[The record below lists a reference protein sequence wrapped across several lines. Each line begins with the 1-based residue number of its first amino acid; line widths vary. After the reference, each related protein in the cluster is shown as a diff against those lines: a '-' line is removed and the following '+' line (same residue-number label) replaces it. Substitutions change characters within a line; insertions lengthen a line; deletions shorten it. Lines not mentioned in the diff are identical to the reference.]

1 MNQARHLWDL
11 QWFRDL
17 VLILVVLIV
26 LFLAYSLRGIL
37 LPIVMAL
44 ALAYA
49 FHPLITWLHVKSNI
63 PRWLS
68 TTGILAIT
76 SAAVL
81 SLLLWM
87 TPQLL
92 SQTRSLYARLP
103 GYTKYATQKFE
114 DLQVW
119 AKERDEDPAASQ
131 PASQPASKPAT
142 QPASKPATS
151 AFSQSDDEALGQM
164 THTDKQRP
172 TTQSATTQPA
182 TTQPAATQPVTDSTP
197 DKLTVGEALPLIES
211 AVDEIVG
218 DQAANSQTKS
228 DEAAAN
234 ATKAKETASD
244 AKQTTPTDTRD
255 TIFPAHQASEEDQKE
270 SGFFWKWGLGSDDE
284 STSEHAAHDASAGAA
299 TTQPSQSR
307 TAWSKALSEMD
318 FTTVGSML
326 VQTFNYGLGVVGVTL
341 SLGMYLALVMA
352 LLVLGFFF
360 FSWKFDRIIHWFDSF
375 IPQSKRPRI
384 LHILG
389 KMDRAISAFV
399 RGRLVQVS
407 IITCVLCVG
416 WAWVGVPYWLLL
428 GVLGGMLNIVPYAAV
443 VAWPIAILLMWIDTA
458 SGSSGATFTF
468 TQVFVWPS
476 VVYIVAQGLDGW
488 VVEPLVQGK
497 ATNLDPFSVLVAVI
511 IGGSLLGILGTIIAV
526 PTAACLKIFL
536 EEVVLPH
543 VRGEIHRRDKAAI
556 AIASTD
562 TTFIASQNPI
572 YNASGMPSA
581 TKPSKPDT
589 AKPDTSK
596 SDQ

>member
-1 MNQARHLWDL
+1 MNHARHLWDI

-17 VLILVVLIV
+17 VLILVALIV
-26 LFLAYSLRGIL
+26 LLLAYSLRGIL

-49 FHPLITWLHVKSNI
+49 FHPLISWLQAKAHI

-68 TTGILAIT
+68 TTGLLAIT

-81 SLLLWM
+81 SLFLWL

-103 GYTKYATQKFE
+103 GYTKYATQEFQAFQKWVAESGAE
-114 DLQVW
+114 D
-119 AKERDEDPAASQ
+119 EPATTQ
-131 PASQPASKPAT
+131 PASQPSTQPTTQSASQPSTQPATQPTSQPSIESISQAAASAREDGKITVGEALPVINTTVEKLVHATIDEQAATQPAT
-142 QPASKPATS
+142 QPANQSAAQPATS
-151 AFSQSDDEALGQM
+151 
-164 THTDKQRP
+164 P
-172 TTQSATTQPA
+172 TTQPALSSATSEPVEHADDEPQTSHNSFWQWGEKLLGVDDAQDTHANNQSRDSASTQPA
-182 TTQPAATQPVTDSTP
+182 TTQPGTS
-197 DKLTVGEALPLIES
+197 K
-211 AVDEIVG
+211 
-218 DQAANSQTKS
+218 NS
-228 DEAAAN
+228 
-234 ATKAKETASD
+234 
-244 AKQTTPTDTRD
+244 
-255 TIFPAHQASEEDQKE
+255 
-270 SGFFWKWGLGSDDE
+270 
-284 STSEHAAHDASAGAA
+284 
-299 TTQPSQSR
+299 
-307 TAWSKALSEMD
+307 WSKTLTEMD
-318 FTTVGSML
+318 VTTVGSML

-341 SLGMYLALVMA
+341 SLGMYLLLVMA

-360 FSWKFDRIIHWFDSF
+360 FSWKFDSIIHWFDSF
-375 IPQSKRPRI
+375 IPNSKRPRI

-389 KMDRAISAFV
+389 RMDKAISAFV

-468 TQVFVWPS
+468 TQVFIWPS
-476 VVYIVAQGLDGW
+476 VVYIVAQSLDGW

-511 IGGSLLGILGTIIAV
+511 IGGSLLGVLGTIIAV

-543 VRGEIHRRDKAAI
+543 IRSEIHRRD
-556 AIASTD
+556 
-562 TTFIASQNPI
+562 
-572 YNASGMPSA
+572 NASVAHDKEVAARHAKTPKVIA
-581 TKPSKPDT
+581 PKPD
-589 AKPDTSK
+589 
-596 SDQ
+596 